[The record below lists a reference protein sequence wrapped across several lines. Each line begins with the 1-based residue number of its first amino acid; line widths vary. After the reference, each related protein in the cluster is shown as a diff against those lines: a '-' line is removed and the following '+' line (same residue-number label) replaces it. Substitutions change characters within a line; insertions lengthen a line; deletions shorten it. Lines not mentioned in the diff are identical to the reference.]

1 MSEVRRK
8 GGEEEGE
15 VLEGF
20 QFLSE
25 LLSPNKNG
33 LSLDTSSNFV
43 ISQRERELSPVWSV
57 ALLSSR
63 HLAV

>member
-1 MSEVRRK
+1 MGGGGGRR
-8 GGEEEGE
+8 

-33 LSLDTSSNFV
+33 LSLDTSSNFM